1 MGKVQSYSN
10 ILQCVKKHE
19 NLNNYISKNEI
30 TMPIFHEK
38 TRKVE
43 NFIPSQN
50 EIRLVVIQHF
60 LTLLVGEIVMNNN
73 QDR

>member
-1 MGKVQSYSN
+1 M
-10 ILQCVKKHE
+10 L
-19 NLNNYISKNEI
+19 
-30 TMPIFHEK
+30 IFHEK